1 VGNIVRQLTVLSR
14 AATAAILATAAL
26 IPSTASAEAPT
37 VIHGAEVSAAVHH
50 DVSRPLRNLA
60 PTAPSA
66 ANLREQP
73 LRLVGPGSAPNT
85 PDGATQQATGS
96 AAAAT
101 PGIGFAGVGNG
112 DYGFAPQYAPPDT
125 NGAVGETQYAQW
137 VNVDFAVFDKATGAK
152 LYGPAHG
159 NTIWQGFGGACETD
173 NAGDP
178 IVQYDKLAKRWILTQ
193 FTAAATPYLQCVA
206 VSTTSD
212 ALGTYNRY
220 AFSYGTVFPDYPKLG
235 VWPDAYYIT
244 FNMFTNTFQGA
255 KVCAYDRASM
265 MSGAAATQ
273 QCFQLSSA
281 YGALLPGDVDGTN
294 PPPAGAPNPVLSFGT
309 NSLIL
314 WRFHVDWANAA
325 SSTLSSPISIP
336 VASFSR
342 ACNGSNCVPQPGT
355 TLKLDSLGDRLMYR
369 LSYRHLADGHESLV
383 VNHSVGVGGNIFNP
397 GISSVRWY
405 ELRNAAGA
413 SLASA
418 TPIVYQQSTLGTS
431 DGIHRWMGSAAM
443 DQAGDIA
450 VGYSAS
456 NSSVYPSIRYTG
468 RLATDPLS
476 TMQAET
482 IVKAGTGSQLAN
494 LSRWGDYSAM
504 TVDPVDDCTFWY
516 TSEYLKT
523 NGTWNWS
530 TWITSFKFPG
540 CGATATPDFTI
551 AATPSTRTVTAG
563 SGTTYSVT
571 VTPTGGAGDATLS
584 SSGLPGDATGTFS
597 PNPTSSTSTFSVSTT
612 AATTPGSYTITITG
626 VSGSVTHTTSVDL
639 VVNAPSTAT
648 VPAAPNAPNVAP
660 ANGKGVA
667 VSWAAPSSNGGSA
680 ITGYRIYRGL
690 DTGSMTVV
698 ATIGNLTSYKD
709 TSTTRGTSYVYAVS
723 AVNAVGESALS
734 PASTPVIA
742 K

>member
-1 VGNIVRQLTVLSR
+1 VRQLTILSR

-26 IPSTASAEAPT
+26 FPSTASAEAPAG
-37 VIHGAEVSAAVHH
+37 VHGAEVSAAVHH
-50 DVSRPLRNLA
+50 DVSKPLGHLG

-66 ANLREQP
+66 ANVRERP
-73 LRLVGPGSAPNT
+73 LRLVGPGSSPNQ
-85 PDGATQQATGS
+85 PDGATQQTIGA

-101 PGIGFAGVGNG
+101 PGIGFAGIGKG
-112 DYGFAPQYAPPDT
+112 DYGFSPAYAPPDT
-125 NGAVGETQYAQW
+125 VGAVGATQYVQW
-137 VNVDFAVFDKATGAK
+137 VNVDFAVFDKVTGA
-152 LYGPAHG
+152 LQYGPVHG

-178 IVQYDKLAKRWILTQ
+178 IVQYDKLANRWILTQ

-212 ALGTYNRY
+212 ALGSYNRY
-220 AFSYGTVFPDYPKLG
+220 AFSYGTVFPDYPKVG

-265 MSGAAATQ
+265 LNGSAATQ

-281 YGALLPGDVDGTN
+281 YGGLLPGDVDGTT
-294 PPPAGAPNPVLSFGT
+294 PPPAGAPNPVLNFGT
-309 NSLIL
+309 NSLNL
-314 WRFHVDWANAA
+314 WRFHVDWANPANTTF
-325 SSTLSSPISIP
+325 SGPVSIA

-355 TLKLDSLGDRLMYR
+355 SQKLDSLGDRLMYR
-369 LSYRHLADGHESLV
+369 LSYRHHADGHESLV
-383 VNHSVGVGGNIFNP
+383 VNHSVGVGGNFFNP

-418 TPIVYQQSTLGTS
+418 TPVVYQQSTLGTS
-431 DGIHRWMGSAAM
+431 DSIHRWMGSAAM

-456 NSSVYPSIRYTG
+456 NASVYPSIRYTG
-468 RLATDPLS
+468 RLAGDPLN
-476 TMQAET
+476 TMQTET
-482 IVKAGTGSQLAN
+482 IVKAGTGSQLQN

-540 CGATATPDFTI
+540 CGAPATPDFTI
-551 AATPSTRTVTAG
+551 GATPSSRTVTAG
-563 SGTTYSVT
+563 SGTTYAVT
-571 VTPTGGAGDATLS
+571 VAPTGGAGPVSLS
-584 SSGLPGDATGTFS
+584 SSGLPAGASGDFA
-597 PNPTSSTSTFSVSTT
+597 PNPTSSTATFSVSTT
-612 AATTPGSYTITITG
+612 SATATGTYPVTITG
-626 VSGSVTHTTSVDL
+626 TSSGVTHTTSVDL
-639 VVNAPSTAT
+639 VVTAPSTAT
-648 VPAAPNAPNVAP
+648 VPSAPAAPTVVP
-660 ANGKGVA
+660 ANGKGVS
-667 VSWAAPSSNGGSA
+667 VSWSAPDNGGSP
-680 ITGYRIYRGL
+680 ITGYKLYRGTSS
-690 DTGSMTVV
+690 DTSAMGLV
-698 ATIGNLTSYKD
+698 ATLGNLTSYKD
-709 TSTTRGTSYVYAVS
+709 TSTTRGGMYWYAVS
-723 AVNAVGESALS
+723 AVNAIGEGAR
-734 PASTPVIA
+734 STAGGPVQA